1 MQSVKNNIFFFS
13 NFAENPRPSCDTPGI
28 VRDVNA
34 ALNLL
39 EKGIL
44 EFKAAGRLC
53 HFIHYLSRVIMY
65 KEYVG
70 EEKLSLQV
78 INADDIQAPMIKA
91 VTLIHVRDERLVMFP
106 VFIKRHLIKM
116 DEYRRIAQVF

>member
-1 MQSVKNNIFFFS
+1 M
-13 NFAENPRPSCDTPGI
+13 RLD
-28 VRDVNA
+28 
-34 ALNLL
+34 
-39 EKGIL
+39 
-44 EFKAAGRLC
+44 GRLC

-78 INADDIQAPMIKA
+78 INADNIQAPIIKA